1 MKKCLVIFL
10 TMLMMMTSVALAE
23 TYRFGTV
30 ANSASVNLRAGA
42 SKQTERLR
50 SYPRGTWLRIME
62 DYGDWYKVKGPDGL
76 NGYMMK
82 EYVYV
87 SAGAMGIVGIVDVQ
101 DSLNLRSKAGSS
113 GKVIGAY
120 PDGVPCILLSESG
133 DWYHVSVDG
142 KAGYFN
148 ADYIDKKYMAYSQD
162 VCTVV
167 NPNGKNVNLRKGPGT
182 QYSVVKSIPNGSY
195 GMIIQEGDGW
205 WKISVNGSVGYMMTD
220 YLEDG
225 IVGKT
230 SGSSSSTDDVG
241 SSSGGITGGYAL
253 VDTGRLH
260 LRKSAS
266 KASQSLN
273 TYPRNTFVN
282 ILERGSTWC
291 KVEVDGRTGYMMSE
305 YLKFYGMSQTAW
317 ATVVHPDG
325 GNYVNLRNGPS
336 QTTGKVIERV
346 PDGSEVIILTP
357 GKNWSKIEYDG
368 ITGYMM
374 TRFLQK

>member
-1 MKKCLVIFL
+1 
-10 TMLMMMTSVALAE
+10 
-23 TYRFGTV
+23 
-30 ANSASVNLRAGA
+30 
-42 SKQTERLR
+42 
-50 SYPRGTWLRIME
+50 ME

-148 ADYIDKKYMAYSQD
+148 ADFIDKKYMAYSQD

-241 SSSGGITGGYAL
+241 SSSGSVSGGYAL

-357 GKNWSKIEYDG
+357 GKTWSKIEYDG